1 MALDEHLPNTD
12 KTILSQQLVSIIKL
26 IEFLRDIIIQGIDRI
41 LEILTEI
48 GTTFI

>member
-26 IEFLRDIIIQGIDRI
+26 IGFLRDILLQGVHRSQGEDIN
-41 LEILTEI
+41 
-48 GTTFI
+48 